1 MSCGWVTSECTVTHM
16 ASSILSTAEVRR
28 DSVIAAAVSEF
39 ALTGYLGTPI
49 ASVAARAKISPAYVF
64 KLFPSKESLFVAAL
78 DHCFELTEAVLAG
91 GADAAPDSSAGSVLW
106 AMGGAYAQLV
116 ADRELLMM
124 QVHAQAAT
132 GVPEIGDAVRRG
144 LKRITEFT
152 KSRSGAPDSDVQNFI
167 ARGQLCHLLVA
178 TGIEEQSGAWAR
190 LLLDGIRHPA

>member
-1 MSCGWVTSECTVTHM
+1 M

-78 DHCFELTEAVLAG
+78 DHCIDLTLAVLAE
-91 GADAAPDSSAGSVLW
+91 GADAASDNSPEAVLY

-116 ADRELLMM
+116 ADRELLLL
-124 QVHAQAAT
+124 QVHAQAASA
-132 GVPEIGDAVRRG
+132 VPEIGAAVRRG
-144 LKRITEFT
+144 IKRTTEFA
-152 KSRSGAPDSDVQNFI
+152 KSRSGAPDSAVQEFI
-167 ARGQLCHLLVA
+167 ARGQLCHMLVA
-178 TGIEEQSGAWAR
+178 SGIEAADGTWAA
-190 LLLDGIRHPA
+190 LLHDGIRHPA